1 MANPIKYNTG
11 SETQALNS
19 GNWWIGTGDVGKGPT
34 STTGYYNGISP
45 PSGGYTIYMNKA
57 TGGPVIYQCQDDSE
71 LIDITN
77 KISGNS
83 YSTANECL
91 SYFSG
96 QLDKVC
102 FNRDYEGIVTDG
114 LAIILD
120 AGFTPSYPKNGT
132 TWYDLSG
139 NGNDGT
145 LTNGPTFDTGD
156 GGSIE
161 FDGTN
166 DEVTYPSTNSADHS
180 VEVWF
185 NANDLIGT
193 QALIGEGAYYRLYLV
208 GSTSL
213 YWWNRAGTG
222 GSITSISYSSTF
234 STAQWYHAVGVTES
248 GSERKLFLN
257 GIEVASESTAIN
269 FGTGSTNGSIA
280 NGFPNASLF
289 FHGKIAGAKK
299 YNRALSASEVLQNF
313 NAQKGRF
320 GL

>member
-1 MANPIKYNTG
+1 LANPIKYNTG
-11 SETQALNS
+11 TETQALNS

-45 PSGGYTIYMNKA
+45 PSGGYTIYLNKS
-57 TGGPVIYQCQDDSE
+57 TDGPVIYECQNDSE

-83 YSTANECL
+83 YSTASECL

-102 FNRDYEGIVTDG
+102 FNRDYESIVTDR
-114 LAIILD
+114 LVLNLD

-139 NGNDGT
+139 NGNNGT
-145 LTNGPTFDTGD
+145 LTNGPVYDN
-156 GGSIE
+156 GSIV

-166 DEVTYPSTNSADHS
+166 DTVSTVNNTLFESECTVSLWFSRATDNSS
-180 VEVWF
+180 QRLIRRLG
-185 NANDLIGT
+185 ANINRYYLLVSPNGIYGVRGQNT
-193 QALIGEGAYYRLYLV
+193 SRLAPFSSSIGEWINVTWQWRLSDTMHEIYVNGNLNYDGDFDPQV
-208 GSTSL
+208 D
-213 YWWNRAGTG
+213 G
-222 GSITSISYSSTF
+222 GDTTF
-234 STAQWYHAVGVTES
+234 GLAQAQGVETWFSGNVATAKV
-248 GSERKLFLN
+248 
-257 GIEVASESTAIN
+257 
-269 FGTGSTNGSIA
+269 
-280 NGFPNASLF
+280 
-289 FHGKIAGAKK
+289 